1 MAAPLMADT
10 RPTYWATRD
19 LNTSI
24 TVCFYKD
31 SGRHAFVVFTDG
43 RSARLCATANEAAKA
58 IKWPASLPTG
68 AAAREFLAHWGYE
81 PPAKK
86 PAPEPNDN
94 TKTII

>member
-1 MAAPLMADT
+1 MADA
-10 RPTYWATRD
+10 RPTYWATPDRC
-19 LNTSI
+19 TSI

-43 RSARLCATANEAAKA
+43 RTARLCATANEAAKA
-58 IKWPASLPTG
+58 IRWPGNLPTG
-68 AAAREFLAHWGYE
+68 AEAREFLAHWGYE